1 MSVPEAA
8 ESRPGIA
15 SATSL
20 TAAGMMAMN
29 VLAYTFVLVAS
40 HLLGPEDFG
49 AVSAFMSVLLVA
61 NVGSLALQA
70 TAARRIATSTPE
82 SRDEVAHDVIVSTW
96 HVALGLTAVF
106 LLAIPVLVVTLR
118 SPWTAA
124 LAVALTVAPLTMLGG
139 YLGVLQGS
147 ARWRLLSVTFVSVGV
162 GRAVFGVLGIVVLDS
177 VTGAM
182 LGVLVGAVVPALV
195 GWWACRHVPHGR
207 VGRHHGVLRE
217 VWHNGHS
224 LLAFFVMTN
233 LDVIVARNQ
242 FTEIDAGVYAAGSIL
257 TKTCLFLPQFVLI
270 VAFPKMAQDQ
280 AENDQDRAWLR
291 PLAAVVALGACAVAG
306 CALLPDLAVTFV
318 GGEEYAGLAS
328 YAWLFT
334 LAGTVFAVM
343 QMVVYRQI
351 ARQAHVALTLW
362 LTAAVIAAAGVLLV
376 DDNRTLVSLVMGV
389 VTLAVLPVTL
399 ARPSGRAPAAPRIEQ
414 APSA

>member
-1 MSVPEAA
+1 
-8 ESRPGIA
+8 
-15 SATSL
+15 
-20 TAAGMMAMN
+20 MN
-29 VLAYTFVLVAS
+29 VLAYAFVLVAS

-70 TAARRIATSTPE
+70 TAARRIATSTAAN
-82 SRDEVAHDVIVSTW
+82 RDEVAHDVIVSTW
-96 HVALGLTAVF
+96 HVALGLTTLF
-106 LLAIPVLVVTLR
+106 LMAIPVLVLTLR
-118 SPWTAA
+118 APWTAA
-124 LAVALTVAPLTMLGG
+124 LAVGLTVAPLTMLGG

-147 ARWRLLSVTFVSVGV
+147 AKWRLLAVTFFSVGV
-162 GRAVFGVLGIVVLDS
+162 GRAIFGVLGLVLIGS

-182 LGVLVGAVVPALV
+182 IGVLVGALVPAAV
-195 GWWACRHVPHGR
+195 GWWACRHVPHER
-207 VGRHHGVLRE
+207 SGRHHGVLRE

-224 LLAFFVMTN
+224 LLAFFVVTN

-242 FTEIDAGVYAAGSIL
+242 FSDLDAGIYAAGSIL

-318 GGEEYAGLAS
+318 GGEEYAALAS

-351 ARQAHVALTLW
+351 ARQAHVALVLW
-362 LTAAVIAAAGVLLV
+362 VVAALIVATGVLLV
-376 DDNRTLVSLVMGV
+376 DDNRVLVTLVAGLVAL
-389 VTLAVLPVTL
+389 TLLPVTL
-399 ARPSGRAPAAPRIEQ
+399 ARPSGRVPGSPRLEQ
-414 APSA
+414 GPTT